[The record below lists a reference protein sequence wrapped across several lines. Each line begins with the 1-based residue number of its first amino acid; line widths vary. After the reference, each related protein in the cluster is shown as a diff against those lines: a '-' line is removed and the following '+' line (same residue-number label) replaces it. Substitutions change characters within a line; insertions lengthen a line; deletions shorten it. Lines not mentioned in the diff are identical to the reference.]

1 MNRKELENYICETY
15 NVNSEFPWLKFPSY
29 AVFRHNANK
38 KWFAL
43 VMNVSKKKLGLSEN
57 SEIEILNVKCDPLMI
72 ESFKM
77 EAGIYPGYH
86 MNKKFWISVALD
98 GSVDYEK
105 IKTLINISFKLTE

>member
-1 MNRKELENYICETY
+1 
-15 NVNSEFPWLKFPSY
+15 
-29 AVFRHNANK
+29 
-38 KWFAL
+38 
-43 VMNVSKKKLGLSEN
+43 
-57 SEIEILNVKCDPLMI
+57 MI

-77 EAGIYPGYH
+77 ETGIYPGYH